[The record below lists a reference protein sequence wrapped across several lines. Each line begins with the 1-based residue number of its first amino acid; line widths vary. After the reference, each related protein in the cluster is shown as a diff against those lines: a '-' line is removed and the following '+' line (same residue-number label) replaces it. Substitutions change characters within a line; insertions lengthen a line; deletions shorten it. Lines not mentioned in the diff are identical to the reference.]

1 MKENRIQQFNN
12 LTQLYNTFSS
22 MEHISQGIVIKPSDI
37 INHNQQNKYS
47 LSFFKCFSNE
57 NLPKGKTSILIFG
70 SQHKPG
76 GGVINGAKAQEED
89 IALVSSWYY
98 QCKELD
104 EYYKQN
110 VDARNT
116 DLLIYADN
124 GYLFFD
130 NFYQELPEY
139 IPVSFIGC
147 AAPNLNGL
155 SQQNIDIDVYPLLS
169 ERIKNILLFAEQ
181 QKIEHLILGAWGCG
195 VFKLDPQKVA
205 DCFNTEIK
213 KGYYSGHI
221 QFNLPDPTIFDIFL
235 KTIL

>member
-1 MKENRIQQFNN
+1 MKELRIQQFSK
-12 LTQLYNTFSS
+12 LTTLYNNFIQLESIPS
-22 MEHISQGIVIKPSDI
+22 GIVIHSDQI
-37 INHNQQNKYS
+37 LNHETKHKFS

-70 SQHKPG
+70 SQYKPG
-76 GGVINGAKAQEED
+76 GGVVNGAKAQEED

-98 QCKELD
+98 QCKGLD

-116 DLLIYADN
+116 DLLIYADH

-147 AAPNLNGL
+147 AAPNLTGL
-155 SQQNIDIDVYPLLS
+155 SQQGIDIDVYPLLS